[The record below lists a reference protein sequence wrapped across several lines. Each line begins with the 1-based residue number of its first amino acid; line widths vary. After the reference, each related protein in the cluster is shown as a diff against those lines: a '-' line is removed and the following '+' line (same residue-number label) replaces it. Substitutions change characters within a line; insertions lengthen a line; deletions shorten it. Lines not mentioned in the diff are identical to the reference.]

1 MTIGLD
7 PALSFSGL
15 VTGAGNQLA
24 VSAARAMAES
34 AQPPFN
40 PLLVQGAPGLGKTH
54 LLHAIGHLRLDV
66 EPRAVVR
73 LVGWNDLVDGWRG
86 AAASG
91 RAAEFLL
98 PLAEAGLLLI
108 DDAHRAHDD
117 REARAAILGMLESR
131 AEAKKSTVLAS
142 RHSIEML
149 APPDDP
155 SSRVLRS
162 GLVVELGQP
171 DAAMRW
177 EILYRKSAEAG
188 IDLSAGVLEE
198 IAALP
203 SESIRDLVGAAHR
216 LVAFQSVSAVPLDP

>member
-15 VTGAGNQLA
+15 VTGAGNQLS

-40 PLLVQGAPGLGKTH
+40 PLLVQGTPGLGKTH
-54 LLHAIGHLRLDV
+54 LLHAIGHLRLNV

-73 LVGWNDLVDGWRG
+73 YAAWSDLADGWH
-86 AAASG
+86 AAASSG
-91 RAAEFLL
+91 RGTEFLL
-98 PLAEAGLLLI
+98 PLGEAGLLLI

-117 REARAAILGMLESR
+117 PEARAAILSMLEGRVLAS
-131 AEAKKSTVLAS
+131 KSTVLAS

-155 SSRVLRS
+155 SARVLRS
-162 GLVVELGQP
+162 WP
-171 DAAMRW
+171 DRPNPRANTGR
-177 EILYRKSAEAG
+177 
-188 IDLSAGVLEE
+188 
-198 IAALP
+198 
-203 SESIRDLVGAAHR
+203 
-216 LVAFQSVSAVPLDP
+216 